1 VTEIPRILTR
11 FVRLASPASA
21 KTAPRKTL
29 KNRANVVLSYPVL
42 RRPDI
47 HVGHRSTR
55 MIVVEPSRMQ
65 RPLLLGGFMGTG
77 KTTVGR
83 LIADWCGRAHVDL
96 DVAIEGE
103 AGTSIKNLFAER
115 GEEAF
120 RALERAALARV
131 LDTGGAAVVSLG
143 GGTLLRRD
151 VRLGALDRA
160 VVVTLDASV
169 DEVLRRTARA
179 TARPL
184 LDVSDP
190 RARVAELLV
199 ERQVAYAECHARITT
214 TARSPEDV
222 ARDALAVWRRDPIAV
237 ASGDASYSVDV
248 GRGVVVERLPGLL
261 SGASLGLLVTDRNV
275 QPHHAD
281 AVENGMEQA
290 GIRTATVVLEPG
302 EEHKNVASLERIW
315 SAALA
320 ASADRKSRFVALGG
334 GVVTD
339 VAGFAAST
347 WMRGV
352 SWVGLPT
359 TLLAMVDASV
369 GGKTAIDLR
378 SAKNAVGTFWQPSA
392 VVCDTLHL
400 ETEPARGYASAA
412 AEIVKT
418 AIIGDPELLS
428 LVESRANEI
437 RAKDPEVVAEVVSL
451 DEREDGLR
459 ACLNLGHTVGHAL
472 EAYGGYGKL
481 RHGEAVSLGL
491 VAALRIGERL
501 GLTEHPLAERSISAL
516 RLLGLPVD
524 LSSQPLARAAE
535 LIGHDKK
542 RAGSTLRFV
551 VARAA
556 GQVELVDLDLAELR
570 GHVVAIAS

>member
-1 VTEIPRILTR
+1 ME
-11 FVRLASPASA
+11 
-21 KTAPRKTL
+21 
-29 KNRANVVLSYPVL
+29 
-42 RRPDI
+42 
-47 HVGHRSTR
+47 
-55 MIVVEPSRMQ
+55 
-65 RPLLLGGFMGTG
+65 RPLLLSGFMGAG
-77 KTTVGR
+77 KSTVGR
-83 LIADWCGRAHVDL
+83 LIAEWCGRAHIDL
-96 DVAIEGE
+96 DVAIERE
-103 AGTSIKNLFAER
+103 AGTSIANVFAER
-115 GEEAF
+115 GEAGF
-120 RALERAALARV
+120 RALERGALARV
-131 LDTGGAAVVSLG
+131 LETSGAAIVSLG

-169 DEVLRRTARA
+169 DEVLRRTAHGK
-179 TARPL
+179 TRPL
-184 LDVSDP
+184 IDVPDP
-190 RARVAELLV
+190 RARVEELLA
-199 ERQVAYAECHARITT
+199 ERRIAYAECHARIATSG
-214 TARSPEDV
+214 RSPEDV

-248 GRGVVVERLPGLL
+248 GRGIVVERLPGLL
-261 SGASLGLLVTDRNV
+261 SGASLGLLVTDQHV

-281 AVENGMEQA
+281 AIENGMEQA
-290 GIRTATVVLEPG
+290 AIRTATVVLEPG

-339 VAGFAAST
+339 IAGFAAST

-400 ETEPARGYASAA
+400 ETEPARGYASAG

-418 AIIGDPELLS
+418 AIIGDPELLC
-428 LVESRANEI
+428 LVESRASEI
-437 RAKDPEVVAEVVSL
+437 RAKDADVVAEVVRRSIRVKARIVSQ

-501 GLTEHPLAERSISAL
+501 GLTERPLVERATRAL
-516 RLLGLPVD
+516 GLLGLPAD
-524 LSSQPLARAAE
+524 LASQPLVRAAE

-542 RAGSTLRFV
+542 RAGAKLRFV
-551 VARAA
+551 VARAV

-570 GHVVAIAS
+570 GHVIALAS